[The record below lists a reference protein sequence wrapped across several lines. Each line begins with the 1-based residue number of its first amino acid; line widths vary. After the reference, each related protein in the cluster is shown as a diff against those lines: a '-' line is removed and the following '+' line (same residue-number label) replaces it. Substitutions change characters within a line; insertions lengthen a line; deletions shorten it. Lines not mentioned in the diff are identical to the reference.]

1 MEGMTS
7 LMRIPFARR
16 GWFSGAN
23 SIRLREGDR
32 LDANSIR
39 LERLTL
45 WVRNRSLW
53 RGWRNW
59 CKFHSLV
66 KGGILWRNPIPCWGN
81 PLEENSILLEEG
93 APLKRILFVM
103 DRGRP
108 MGWIWFTRR
117 REPLGRGET
126 LSRRLPFAW
135 RRHPFAVERGDCWGE
150 RHSLDEFEKRA
161 TWTGWTPPWSESYS
175 HWGLEPSCCRAQPG
189 HLLTKGTSLMRT
201 ASGSREIP
209 PSLLGVSP
217 AMNQSEAL
225 VRTATVTNVTAEVVP
240 WTRTVWRGPR
250 PRC

>member
-1 MEGMTS
+1 MEGMTC

-59 CKFHSLV
+59 CEFHSLV
-66 KGGILWRNPIPCWGN
+66 KKGDPMKESHSLFREASWREYHSLRGGGLPWNESYSLWIGEGPWGEYDSLGEGN
-81 PLEENSILLEEG
+81 PLEG
-93 APLKRILFVM
+93 GKPLAG
-103 DRGRP
+103 DYH
-108 MGWIWFTRR
+108 
-117 REPLGRGET
+117 PLGGDAPKVT
-126 LSRRLPFAW
+126 
-135 RRHPFAVERGDCWGE
+135 PFAVERGVCWDE

-161 TWTGWTPPWSESYS
+161 TWRGWTPPWSESYS

-201 ASGSREIP
+201 APGSREIP
-209 PSLLGVSP
+209 DIGEWNSYNSVLH
-217 AMNQSEAL
+217 
-225 VRTATVTNVTAEVVP
+225 
-240 WTRTVWRGPR
+240 
-250 PRC
+250 CC